1 MKNPEFQSVL
11 ADRLSDFLRLKR
23 LGGVDPNNQVELL
36 GPFDRFLEQERF
48 RGSSPTPEVVERYLA
63 TTKHLHPG
71 TRANRLSVVRQVCR
85 YLRQFEPECYIPDR
99 TFKRERRPSR
109 IPHIFS
115 DTEIRALLQAA
126 GDLRPA
132 DSLRPQTYV
141 TLFGLLYVTGLRC
154 GEAFALN
161 FADVDLEQDLLFVH
175 EGKFG
180 KSRWVPISPS
190 ISQALRRYIE
200 KRRRVAP
207 TAPDDPLF
215 ITPSR
220 RRLYHTNTELAY
232 RQALRRCGLR
242 GGKGCPGPRLHDLRH
257 SFACRR
263 LLEWYREGRDVNA
276 LLPALATYLGH
287 VKVTSTQVY
296 LRATAELLEAAS
308 ERFLKNFRQHVL
320 EKKGGE
326 R

>member
-1 MKNPEFQSVL
+1 MQTPAFRSVL
-11 ADRLSDFLRLKR
+11 ADRLSDFVKLKR
-23 LGGVDPNNQVELL
+23 LGGVAPQSQIALL

-48 RGSSPTPEVVERYLA
+48 RGSWPTLQVVERYLA

-71 TRANRLSVVRQVCR
+71 TRANRLSVVRQLCR

-99 TFKRERRPSR
+99 TSKRERRPSR
-109 IPHIFS
+109 LPHIFS
-115 DTEIRALLQAA
+115 DAEVRALLQAA

-132 DSLRPQTYV
+132 NSLRPQTYV

-161 FADVDLEQDLLFVH
+161 FADVDLEQDLIFVH

-190 ISQALRRYIE
+190 ICEALRRYIE
-200 KRRRVAP
+200 KRSRVAP
-207 TAPDDPLF
+207 MAPDDPLF
-215 ITPSR
+215 ITTSG
-220 RRLYHTNTELAY
+220 RRLYHTNAKFAY
-232 RQALRRCGLR
+232 RQALLRCGLR

-263 LLEWYREGRDVNA
+263 LLAWYREGRDVNA
-276 LLPALATYLGH
+276 ILPALATYLGH
-287 VKVTSTQVY
+287 VNVTSTQVY
-296 LRATAELLEAAS
+296 LRATAELLEAAN
-308 ERFLKNFRQHVL
+308 ERFLNNFRQHVL